1 MKEKF
6 FNIVKRLT
14 GTYPSDSTTVL
25 DLGMD
30 SIDVAELSLAIEND
44 FGKEIPQEKICRIT
58 GATTM
63 LEIFNFI
70 PQNP

>member
-6 FNIVKRLT
+6 FNTVKRLT
-14 GTYPSDSTTVL
+14 GTYPTDVTTVN

-30 SIDVAELSLAIEND
+30 SIDVAELTLAMEND
-44 FGKEIPQEKICRIT
+44 FGVTIPREKTSRIT

-63 LEIFNFI
+63 LDIFNLL
-70 PQNP
+70 PQI

>member
-14 GTYPSDSTTVL
+14 GTYPTDVTTVN

-30 SIDVAELSLAIEND
+30 SIDVAELSLAIESQLLLFKD
-44 FGKEIPQEKICRIT
+44 RGMP
-58 GATTM
+58 
-63 LEIFNFI
+63 
-70 PQNP
+70 